1 MNIAAKAARAALP
14 EALAALAL
22 AGRAVATREPL
33 QRTLDAIVG
42 AVALAVGAEVVVV
55 WVRERNEELV
65 ARAVWASAASLRAE
79 IEGLRL
85 GDAAAGATALRELL
99 GPGAAAIAVQ
109 LDASDRELGMLELL
123 RHEGEF
129 DPAERQFASLAADL
143 ALLAT
148 QLCGD
153 EGRDGSS
160 GSVLELAGDALAA
173 ASDERETGA
182 HVARIAAMASE
193 ADGALLWLLSSEGV
207 VLDGLYA
214 RTPDL
219 AAATA
224 AAETIML
231 DPQSTAVHELPEGSL
246 VVLRLGQP
254 PIGVLQLLYRT
265 GGAPEQLAPVA
276 SFAVRAAHA
285 LRAAGRA
292 RELAVELE
300 RSRALLAVVGEAI
313 ASLSLAHTLETAV
326 EHVADAARLGPGRGL
341 PRGGRRADGRRG
353 ARPRAT
359 ARAGRSCR
367 ARARPTAHG
376 ADTGSSSSPMPPS
389 SPSSDR
395 PRDEAAAAE
404 ITSVLALPLLVQE
417 GLIGLLAVYPRRPAR
432 LTPNESALLVALAA
446 QLAVAVQNARLHERA
461 TSLGDELEAA
471 LSAEREAAKRL
482 RALYEISGTFAQ
494 SLSLADDARRPGS
507 LDRDAARCR
516 CSGDS
521 DARRTRCRLRRSR
534 RRGERRT
541 RRRGG
546 AGAALAAAAA
556 HPRGAAG
563 APGAAGAAAARR
575 AVRLRR
581 SRVRTRLLAPFLEK
595 GSTAAIVPIE
605 SAGELLATLTIV
617 SLHPERPVAGE
628 IADTALSITGQAALA
643 IDNARLYGQQKEFA
657 DTMQRSLLPREVPDL
672 AGLEIGDVYESAAR
686 VDVGGD
692 VYDYLVLGGRA
703 PRCRTRRRHGP
714 RRRGHCGHGDGQVRL
729 SLARSGA
736 HGSGRVPRCRER
748 GRRLRGR
755 RGQVHHD
762 GRARPR
768 HRCGNGHLRER
779 RASRTEARAPRRQR
793 RPDRCSRAC
802 ARDRP
807 GAGVRAG
814 HARLSGRRQR
824 RPLHR
829 RRRRGATRRGAVRPR
844 APRRVALRA
853 AGPTFEAAR
862 DDGAGRLPRL
872 DGAGELAD
880 DFALVVIK
888 RSG

>member
-1 MNIAAKAARAALP
+1 MSIAAKAARAALP

-326 EHVADAARLGPGRGL
+326 EHVATLLDSDRVAVYLEEEGALTAAAARGLEQPHEQVARAVLELALGPRRGHGIVELADAAQLAQLGS
-341 PRGGRRADGRRG
+341 A
-353 ARPRAT
+353 
-359 ARAGRSCR
+359 S
-367 ARARPTAHG
+367 
-376 ADTGSSSSPMPPS
+376 
-389 SPSSDR
+389 
-395 PRDEAAAAE
+395 DEAAAAE

-417 GLIGLLAVYPRRPAR
+417 GLIGLLAVYPRRPVR

-471 LSAEREAAKRL
+471 LSAERESAKRL

-494 SLSLADDARRPGS
+494 SLSLQTTLDVLARSIVTLLGV
-507 LDRDAARCR
+507 DAAVIRMPDER
-516 CSGDS
+516 GVDFV
-521 DARRTRCRLRRSR
+521 ARAVEVNDVRVD
-534 RRGERRT
+534 
-541 RRRGG
+541 
-546 AGAALAAAAA
+546 
-556 HPRGAAG
+556 
-563 APGAAGAAAARR
+563 AAARALLSRPQPLTR
-575 AVRLRR
+575 AERQELLERR
-581 SRVRTRLLAPFLEK
+581 APLLLDARSAPTLEGANALLAPFLEK

-692 VYDYLVLGGRA
+692 VYDYLVLADGRLA
-703 PRCRTRRRHGP
+703 VVLGDVT
-714 RRRGHCGHGDGQVRL
+714 GHGVEATADMAMAKFVFR
-729 SLARSGA
+729 SLARVHTDPGVFLAAANEVVASEVAAGKFITMVELVLDTDAGTVTCASAGHPAPRLVLPDGSVVPIDARGLALGIDPAQVYEPVTLDFPVGA
-736 HGSGRVPRCRER
+736 SVVLYTDGVVEA
-748 GRRLRGR
+748 R
-755 RGQVHHD
+755 RGGEQF
-762 GRARPR
+762 
-768 HRCGNGHLRER
+768 
-779 RASRTEARAPRRQR
+779 
-793 RPDRCSRAC
+793 
-802 ARDRP
+802 
-807 GAGVRAG
+807 
-814 HARLSGRRQR
+814 
-824 RPLHR
+824 
-829 RRRRGATRRGAVRPR
+829 
-844 APRRVALRA
+844 
-853 AGPTFEAAR
+853 GPE
-862 DDGAGRLPRL
+862 RL
-872 DGAGELAD
+872 DALLSEQRGLPSRQLATTALAACRDWTEAGELAD

>member
-1 MNIAAKAARAALP
+1 MP
-14 EALAALAL
+14 C
-22 AGRAVATREPL
+22 GRRPLRSGRRSRDCGSGTPRREPP
-33 QRTLDAIVG
+33 RY
-42 AVALAVGAEVVVV
+42 
-55 WVRERNEELV
+55 
-65 ARAVWASAASLRAE
+65 ASCSAPE
-79 IEGLRL
+79 
-85 GDAAAGATALRELL
+85 
-99 GPGAAAIAVQ
+99 PAAIAVQ
-109 LDASDRELGMLELL
+109 LDASDRELGTLELL

-148 QLCGD
+148 QLCRD
-153 EGRDGSS
+153 EARDGSS

-182 HVARIAAMASE
+182 HVARIAAMAAE
-193 ADGALLWLLSSEGV
+193 ADGALLWLLSPEGV
-207 VLDGLYA
+207 VLDGAYA

-219 AAATA
+219 EAAMG

-231 DPQSTAVHELPEGSL
+231 DQQSTAVHELPEGSL

-292 RELAVELE
+292 HELAVELE

-326 EHVADAARLGPGRGL
+326 EHVATLLDSDRVAVYLEEEGALTAAAARGLEQPHEQVARAVLELALGP
-341 PRGGRRADGRRG
+341 RRG
-353 ARPRAT
+353 
-359 ARAGRSCR
+359 
-367 ARARPTAHG
+367 HG
-376 ADTGSSSSPMPPS
+376 IVELADPAQLAQLGSAS
-389 SPSSDR
+389 
-395 PRDEAAAAE
+395 DEAAAAE

-417 GLIGLLAVYPRRPAR
+417 GLIGLLAVYPRRPVR

-471 LSAEREAAKRL
+471 LAAERESAKRL

-516 CSGDS
+516 CCGDS
-521 DARRTRCRLRRSR
+521 DARRTRRRLRRSR
-534 RRGERRT
+534 RRGQRRA

-546 AGAALAAAAA
+546 AGAALASAAA

-563 APGAAGAAAARR
+563 APGAAGAAAARC
-575 AVRLRR
+575 ALGSD
-581 SRVRTRLLAPFLEK
+581 SR
-595 GSTAAIVPIE
+595 GC
-605 SAGELLATLTIV
+605 
-617 SLHPERPVAGE
+617 ERP
-628 IADTALSITGQAALA
+628 
-643 IDNARLYGQQKEFA
+643 ARA
-657 DTMQRSLLPREVPDL
+657 LPRE
-672 AGLEIGDVYESAAR
+672 GLDGRDRSDRVRRGAAR
-686 VDVGGD
+686 HPHDRLAPSRATGRRRDCRHGSLDHRAGRARNRQCPSLRPAEGVRGHDAAIPAAARGAGSRRARDRGRLRVGRARRRRRRR
-692 VYDYLVLGGRA
+692 LRLPRAGGRA
-703 PRCRTRRRHGP
+703 PRRRARRRHGP
-714 RRRGHCGHGDGQVRL
+714 RRRGHCGHGDGEVRL

-768 HRCGNGHLRER
+768 HRGGNGRPV
-779 RASRTEARAPRRQR
+779 RAPGIPHRGSCSRTAASSRSMLAGLRSGSTRRRCTSRSRSTIRSAPASFSTPTASSRR
-793 RPDRCSRAC
+793 DAAGSSSASSASTRCSPSNA
-802 ARDRP
+802 AY
-807 GAGVRAG
+807 
-814 HARLSGRRQR
+814 L
-824 RPLHR
+824 
-829 RRRRGATRRGAVRPR
+829 RGSSR
-844 APRRVALRA
+844 
-853 AGPTFEAAR
+853 
-862 DDGAGRLPRL
+862 
-872 DGAGELAD
+872 
-880 DFALVVIK
+880 
-888 RSG
+888 